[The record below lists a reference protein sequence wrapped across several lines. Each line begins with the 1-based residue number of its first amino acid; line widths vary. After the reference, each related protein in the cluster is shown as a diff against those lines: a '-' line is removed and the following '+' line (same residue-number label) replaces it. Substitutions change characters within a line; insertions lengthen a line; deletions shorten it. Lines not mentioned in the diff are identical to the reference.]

1 MKQSFAFDNNGYE
14 DDLDG
19 MCPSQTATGTISIV
33 GMTCQSCVKSIE
45 GRVSSLKGI
54 VSIKVSLEQGSAE
67 VRYVPSVVSL
77 MQICHQIEDMGFQ
90 ASVAEGKATSW
101 PSRVS
106 PASEAVVKLRVEGM
120 TCQSCVSSIE
130 GKIGKLQ
137 GVVRVRVSLSSQEAV
152 ITYQPYLIQPQDL
165 RDHITDMGFEAV
177 IKNKVAPVS
186 LGPIDVRRLQSTL
199 SAAPPAPINQNDNNS
214 ETPGGQGVPLHLRV
228 DGMHCKS
235 CVLNIED
242 NIGRLPG
249 VQSIHVSLESRT
261 ARVQYDPSLVSPGAL
276 RRAIEALPPGNF
288 KVSLPNGAEG
298 SGPDSRNPPAS
309 SAPCTMML
317 AIAGMTCK
325 SCVQSIEGL
334 ISQRAGVH
342 QISVFLAEGTA
353 VVLYDPSRTHPEEL
367 RAAVED
373 MGFEAS
379 ILAGMW

>member
-165 RDHITDMGFEAV
+165 RDHENARPKKGTWV
-177 IKNKVAPVS
+177 
-186 LGPIDVRRLQSTL
+186 L
-199 SAAPPAPINQNDNNS
+199 S
-214 ETPGGQGVPLHLRV
+214 PLV
-228 DGMHCKS
+228 
-235 CVLNIED
+235 
-242 NIGRLPG
+242 
-249 VQSIHVSLESRT
+249 
-261 ARVQYDPSLVSPGAL
+261 
-276 RRAIEALPPGNF
+276 
-288 KVSLPNGAEG
+288 
-298 SGPDSRNPPAS
+298 
-309 SAPCTMML
+309 
-317 AIAGMTCK
+317 
-325 SCVQSIEGL
+325 
-334 ISQRAGVH
+334 
-342 QISVFLAEGTA
+342 
-353 VVLYDPSRTHPEEL
+353 
-367 RAAVED
+367 
-373 MGFEAS
+373 
-379 ILAGMW
+379 